1 MEYFI
6 KAFTSLIIIMGPFY
20 VVPVFLSM
28 TVNNTPEEKK
38 RIITKTV
45 IAAFALGLF
54 FIILGQYLFTFFGFS
69 LHSFRVAGG
78 VLLFVMSMNMLNA
91 SQSRVRITDKEHQ
104 EGIEKDDI
112 SIFPLAIPVITG
124 PGTITTL
131 IFLAKDAASYWDFIW
146 LIGALLL
153 SCLII
158 YFVLRIS
165 RRIYGILGVTGLNIL
180 TRIMGLILASLSI
193 EYIFQGIKGFWQALG
208 S

>member
-1 MEYFI
+1 MEYFL

-38 RIITKTV
+38 RIITKAV
-45 IAAFALGLF
+45 VAAFLLGLF
-54 FIILGQYLFTFFGFS
+54 FMILGQYLFTFFGFS

-78 VLLFVMSMNMLNA
+78 ALLFLMSMNMLNA

-104 EGIEKDDI
+104 EGIDKDDI

-124 PGTITTL
+124 PGTITTV
-131 IFLAKDAASYWDFIW
+131 IFLAKDASNYRDTAW
-146 LIGALLL
+146 LVAALVL
-153 SCLII
+153 SCAII
-158 YFVLRIS
+158 YWVLRIS
-165 RRIYGILGVTGLNIL
+165 RRIFGILGVTGLNIL

-193 EYIFQGIKGFWQALG
+193 EYIFQGIKGFMQTIN